1 MKKLLLFLL
10 LFLVNKNASIAQN
23 REISLGIGGMF
34 IKNAQ
39 TNYKHFEDSQNIFE
53 GKDKDG
59 NKIDLYQVT
68 FTENTIKTN
77 YTFQQSAVSHLSFK
91 YRVPVQDVVIKVG
104 VAFSFW
110 KQSYKRLSVDNVDK
124 ILNTD
129 TLTKSIFTNY
139 AESVSPLDV
148 RYKGSVLTYSI
159 PFQISYPYKTWEFGI
174 GASFDIPFLFQQS
187 QRRYINNEPLVIT
200 NSMFSHTDF
209 DFQFPKFE
217 RGKVGASININTI
230 KWYKKIG
237 IEIGVSESFCNIL
250 NIQDYT
256 SKNTS
261 IGNLTSIFM
270 PNKPIQGYCKIIKR
284 F

>member
-10 LFLVNKNASIAQN
+10 LFLVNKNKSIAQN

-53 GKDKDG
+53 GKDKNG

-91 YRVPVQDVVIKVG
+91 YRVPVQDVVVKVG

-110 KQSYKRLSVDNVDK
+110 KQSYKRLSVDKVDK

-148 RYKGSVLTYSI
+148 RYKSYVLTYSI

-187 QRRYINNEPLVIT
+187 RLRYINDKPVT
-200 NSMFSHTDF
+200 NSPFLNF
-209 DFQFPKFE
+209 DFPFSKFE
-217 RGKVGASININTI
+217 RGKIGASININTI
-230 KWYKKIG
+230 KWYKKTG
-237 IEIGVSESFCNIL
+237 LEIGVSESFRNIL

-256 SKNTS
+256 SNNTS
-261 IGNLTSIFM
+261 IGNLTSIFV
-270 PNKPIQGYCKIIKR
+270 PNKPIQVYFKIIKR